1 MKGKILLATP
11 KLLTDFVFCKSII
24 LIVDETEDGLTGFI
38 LNRITSLHI
47 AKEGTSNNSKIDL
60 YFGGPVSNNHFY
72 ILRSEKKHSHSIKIN
87 KNTYWGNNVELIIQE
102 IEDGRF
108 NKDDVSFFQGY
119 SGWDI
124 NQLNNEID
132 KNYWIILDSENEEVL
147 NLNKKN
153 SWQKL
158 LKKLD
163 NSYLIWSNSP
173 DDITLN

>member
-1 MKGKILLATP
+1 M
-11 KLLTDFVFCKSII
+11 
-24 LIVDETEDGLTGFI
+24 
-38 LNRITSLHI
+38 
-47 AKEGTSNNSKIDL
+47 
-60 YFGGPVSNNHFY
+60 
-72 ILRSEKKHSHSIKIN
+72 
-87 KNTYWGNNVELIIQE
+87 ELIIQE